1 MSTSFEVSAAART
14 ETGSAAARRMRHA
27 GKVPA
32 IIYGGGEDPA
42 MISVKQNEIFH
53 SLENEAFQS
62 SIISLDIDGKKEKA
76 ILRDY
81 QMHPFKPVVMHVDF
95 QRISAK
101 EKISISVPLHAL
113 NAEECEGVKVN
124 HGVATHNLTEI
135 EINSLPG
142 DIPEYLEVDLIDLDV
157 GDSVHL
163 SDIKLPEGVEIVAL
177 ANEGEDL
184 AVVTIVGVRA
194 SQGEGVAAAE
204 AEESAE
210 AEVPEEGAEEGGDEG
225 DGEAESEE

>member
-1 MSTSFEVSAAART
+1 MSTSFKVSAAERT

-27 GKVPA
+27 GNVPA
-32 IIYGGGEDPA
+32 IVYGGGEDPA
-42 MISVKQNEIFH
+42 LVSVKHNEIFH
-53 SLENEAFQS
+53 SLENEAFHS
-62 SIISLDIDGKKEKA
+62 SIISLNIDGKKEKA

-95 QRISAK
+95 QRISAR
-101 EKISISVPLHAL
+101 EKINISVPLHAL
-113 NAEECEGVKVN
+113 NAEECPGVKLN

-135 EINSLPG
+135 EINSLPA
-142 DIPEYLEVDLIDLDV
+142 DIPEYLEVDLTDLDV

-177 ANEGEDL
+177 ANDGEDL

-194 SQGEGVAAAE
+194 SQGEGVAAAAEETAEAEAPEEGEGEAGEEGEGEGE
-204 AEESAE
+204 AEE
-210 AEVPEEGAEEGGDEG
+210 
-225 DGEAESEE
+225 

>member
-1 MSTSFEVSAAART
+1 MSTSFELSAAART
-14 ETGSAAARRMRHA
+14 ESGSAAARRMRHA
-27 GKVPA
+27 GETPA

-42 MISVKQNEIFH
+42 MISVKHNEIFH
-53 SLENEAFQS
+53 SLENEAFHS
-62 SIISLDIDGKKEKA
+62 SILSLNVDGKKEKA

-101 EKISISVPLHAL
+101 EKINISVPLHVL
-113 NAEECEGVKVN
+113 NTEECPGVKVG

-142 DIPEYLEVDLIDLDV
+142 NIPEYLEVDAIDLDV

-163 SDIKLPEGVEIVAL
+163 SDIKIPEGVEIVAL

-194 SQGEGVAAAE
+194 SQGEGVAAAAEAEAPAE
-204 AEESAE
+204 AEEASEEDSE
-210 AEVPEEGAEEGGDEG
+210 AEE
-225 DGEAESEE
+225 